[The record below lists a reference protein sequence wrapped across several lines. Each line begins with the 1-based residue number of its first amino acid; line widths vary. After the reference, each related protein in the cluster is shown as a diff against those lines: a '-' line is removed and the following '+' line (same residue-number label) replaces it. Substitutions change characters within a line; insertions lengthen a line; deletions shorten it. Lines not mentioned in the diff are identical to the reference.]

1 MALIPYIPARAVFA
15 LTPYRKGQ
23 REKYG
28 RLTFFWNVCRWQSV
42 VTPLLGDLVNDL
54 DLDLV
59 HINVN
64 LLVHHHLVTQKE
76 RYEGT
81 LRQFLECVSVAGC
94 SYRISDPIK
103 TCLDGALTPP
113 PSPQRHSKS
122 WDKNSKR
129 LENEGRGKLGR
140 KNTRK
145 GRISIRLTKV
155 RKSNVHWVSLVAKST
170 HMPRKPVWHFCESV
184 AC

>member
-129 LENEGRGKLGR
+129 LENDGRGKLER

-145 GRISIRLTKV
+145 GRISIMRSPKYANPTYTG
-155 RKSNVHWVSLVAKST
+155 SLVAKST
-170 HMPRKPVWHFCESV
+170 HTVKKTRLAFL
-184 AC
+184 